1 MVTPVSHYSL
11 TELVNAMTR
20 IQKKKLSIIPFAIS
34 SSWKDDPSASYYME
48 LDGIVRGMHDEVVR
62 GIMNPSTLKEH
73 PSISY
78 YPSIS
83 HYPVVNQMDAL

>member
-1 MVTPVSHYSL
+1 
-11 TELVNAMTR
+11 
-20 IQKKKLSIIPFAIS
+20 
-34 SSWKDDPSASYYME
+34 ME